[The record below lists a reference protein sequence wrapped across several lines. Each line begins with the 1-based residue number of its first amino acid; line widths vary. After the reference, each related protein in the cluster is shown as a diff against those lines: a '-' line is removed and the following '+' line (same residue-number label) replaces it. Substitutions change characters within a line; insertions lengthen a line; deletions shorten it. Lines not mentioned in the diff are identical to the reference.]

1 MQELSTVVLVL
12 ELVLVLDDCEVFDGL
27 ISENEDENED
37 EIEKEKEE
45 RETLERFCG
54 GMAAG

>member
-27 ISENEDENED
+27 ISENENED

>member
-1 MQELSTVVLVL
+1 
-12 ELVLVLDDCEVFDGL
+12 VFDGL